1 MDRDRLG
8 TDYDWAD
15 FIECDAKEV
24 GLKITAWN
32 LDRGSYCTLEYT
44 EGAEYTVAHGEETPT
59 HTAAA
64 AYNTA
69 KGLAKVAAM
78 PWEEEDALADAA
90 DELKKE
96 LEAVYLTML
105 REEYEY
111 RLSDEAIDEDILA
124 NEYLFTEEGKRTA
137 VLNP

>member
-1 MDRDRLG
+1 
-8 TDYDWAD
+8 
-15 FIECDAKEV
+15 
-24 GLKITAWN
+24 
-32 LDRGSYCTLEYT
+32 
-44 EGAEYTVAHGEETPT
+44 
-59 HTAAA
+59 
-64 AYNTA
+64 
-69 KGLAKVAAM
+69 M